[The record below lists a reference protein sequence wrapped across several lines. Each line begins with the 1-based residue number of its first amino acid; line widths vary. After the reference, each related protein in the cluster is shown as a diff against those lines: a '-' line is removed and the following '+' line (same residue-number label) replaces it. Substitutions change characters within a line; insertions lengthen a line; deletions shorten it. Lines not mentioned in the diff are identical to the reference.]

1 MYTKSGDQR
10 TADVRMIFAEAT
22 DNIHPITGK
31 QLIHPVTGKQLK
43 GNYCLVCKYAFIPR
57 RLSAFVTLL
66 TC

>member
-1 MYTKSGDQR
+1 MCAKSRDQR
-10 TADVRMIFAEAT
+10 TADVCTVFMEAT

-31 QLIHPVTGKQLK
+31 ELIHPVTGKRLK
-43 GNYCLVCKYAFIPR
+43 GNYCLVCKYTFIPR

>member
-1 MYTKSGDQR
+1 MCAKLRDQR
-10 TADVRMIFAEAT
+10 TADVRMVFMEAT

-31 QLIHPVTGKQLK
+31 ELIHPVTGKRLK